1 MHIIC
6 TYHSPRCTTHQFL
19 LISLLLVLGV
29 QLRNVEFSPGGLVRF
44 GRCDV
49 GDNAM
54 ILDRSVC
61 SPGTTIEDNVMVGSL
76 TCVTKDTQHNSGCCL
91 MGNPALNMI
100 RLKGDVEME
109 IVGEPMVSDM
119 HSHRL

>member
-1 MHIIC
+1 MHISFSQV
-6 TYHSPRCTTHQFL
+6 YHSS
-19 LISLLLVLGV
+19 ISPHLSLTSGV
-29 QLRNVEFSPGGLVRF
+29 QLRNIEFAPGGLVRF

-61 SPGTTIEDNVMVGSL
+61 SPGITIEDNVMVGSL